1 MEATGNRIEPGR
13 VIGEAFETYQSQA
26 GPLLGGALIVIGI
39 AGVIEG
45 ILAITGSLILAL
57 LGVLIGLAAS
67 FLYTGYVVK
76 LVQDVRDG
84 RRDFTVGELFSHA
97 APFVGTL
104 VLNGILAG
112 IAIAIGFVLIIVP
125 GLILL
130 TIWAVIA
137 PSIVVEDRGVF
148 EAFARS
154 RELVRGHGWQ
164 VFGAIVLAFLIVFVV
179 GLVASIVGAAIG
191 NVGQVI
197 LQTAAS
203 VATAPVAAHVSSIL
217 FFDLGGGGGAP
228 AASMPRPPPPSRP
241 RRRPSRS
248 VGGALA
254 RAVGE
259 LAEQLVERLDLLLA
273 EHGAQSAIDV
283 LNVAG
288 GGFPQLRQ
296 PIVGEKRIAHPRV

>member
-67 FLYTGYVVK
+67 FLYTGYVVR

-203 VATAPVAAHVSSIL
+203 VATAPVAALVSSIL
-217 FFDLGGGGGAP
+217 FFDLGGGTGAP
-228 AASMPRPPPPSRP
+228 AESMPPASAAEPPAP
-241 RRRPSRS
+241 
-248 VGGALA
+248 AA
-254 RAVGE
+254 
-259 LAEQLVERLDLLLA
+259 
-273 EHGAQSAIDV
+273 
-283 LNVAG
+283 
-288 GGFPQLRQ
+288 
-296 PIVGEKRIAHPRV
+296 

>member
-154 RELVRGHGWQ
+154 RELVRGQGWQ
-164 VFGAIVLAFLIVFVV
+164 VFGAVVLAFLIVFVV

-203 VATAPVAAHVSSIL
+203 VATAPVAALVSSIL
-217 FFDLGGGGGAP
+217 FFDLGGGSGAP
-228 AASMPRPPPPSRP
+228 AASVPPPS
-241 RRRPSRS
+241 
-248 VGGALA
+248 A
-254 RAVGE
+254 
-259 LAEQLVERLDLLLA
+259 AEPPA
-273 EHGAQSAIDV
+273 PAA
-283 LNVAG
+283 
-288 GGFPQLRQ
+288 
-296 PIVGEKRIAHPRV
+296 